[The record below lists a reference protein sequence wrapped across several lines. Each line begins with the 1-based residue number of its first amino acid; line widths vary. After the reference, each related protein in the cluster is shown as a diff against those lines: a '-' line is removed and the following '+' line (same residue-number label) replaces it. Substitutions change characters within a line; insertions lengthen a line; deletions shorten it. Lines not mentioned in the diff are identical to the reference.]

1 MHGSN
6 QSGILMKNRL
16 NTTRPGI
23 RLLLTAAFLGLFNL
37 CVPRDNPYDPKNPDF
52 VMPNFCCAVHVR
64 AESSMDNVGSGVI
77 LFEYKGEHDSITTDS
92 SGDANI
98 CIAAN
103 IPASR
108 ISVKI
113 HSINSFSHRLAVP
126 CDIVLSRD
134 GRDTTILLRDRSA
147 HAVAWDTLLTKAD
160 SSGATLVWNSSSAD
174 EFLFYRLVRSDPM
187 TKITDTIKTSINRD
201 DTLFFDSD
209 VEENRLY
216 VYLIDV
222 GSIGGIVKK
231 GNELSLMIDNR
242 SPEPSDIIS
251 VTGDIFVYL
260 RISWTINNDADFN
273 RYILYRSADSITYAE
288 VFSTSIRHDTTWLD
302 TTVSEAATRY
312 YYYIETIDAGGLSS
326 MGNVG
331 SGVNRTTLDSELAF
345 VPGGP
350 FIMGR
355 NSGPDIPLNQQP
367 AHTVTLSPYLI
378 DRYEVTVERYVE
390 FLNNGNQE
398 HYHDSMASA
407 GIIRNG
413 SAFTFTP
420 SKKSHPITWL
430 SWSDADAFC
439 RSAGGKLPTEA
450 QWEKAARGTEGR
462 LYPWGNSFYIG
473 QTPPDFFLANYVAG
487 FVAMDDSGYSYDG
500 ARYTAPVGN
509 YPTATSIWGVYDMAG
524 NVSEWCNEWYANS
537 FPSESFD
544 PEGPLLG
551 LWRSYRGGG
560 YKNYPEELV
569 STSRYRL
576 DPSQRSDDLGCRC
589 VYENQ

>member
-1 MHGSN
+1 MNGRFKTTR
-6 QSGILMKNRL
+6 SGIRQW
-16 NTTRPGI
+16 
-23 RLLLTAAFLGLFNL
+23 LTAALLGLFNL
-37 CVPRDNPYDPKNPDF
+37 CVPRDNPYDPGNPEF
-52 VMPNFCCAVHVR
+52 IMSNFCCNVHVR

-77 LFEYKGEHDSITTDS
+77 LFEYKGEYDSITADS
-92 SGDANI
+92 SGDAQV

-103 IPASR
+103 IPAPR

-113 HSINSFSHRLAVP
+113 HSINSYTHRLAAP

-134 GRDTTILLRDRSA
+134 GRDTTILLRDLSA
-147 HAVAWDTLLTKAD
+147 QAVAWDTLLTKAD
-160 SSGATLVWNSSSAD
+160 SSGATLVWHGSSA
-174 EFLFYRLVRSDPM
+174 EKFLFYRLVRSDPM
-187 TKITDTIKTSINRD
+187 TQTTDTIKISTNRD
-201 DTLFFDSD
+201 DTLFFDSV

-216 VYLIDV
+216 VYRIDV
-222 GSIGGIVKK
+222 GSMEGIVKK
-231 GNELSLMIDNR
+231 GAELSLMIANR
-242 SPEPSDIIS
+242 SPGPSDIIS
-251 VTGDIFVYL
+251 VSGDVFVYL
-260 RISWTINNDADFN
+260 RISWTTNNNTDFG
-273 RYILYRSADSITYAE
+273 RYIVYRSADSVSYAE
-288 VFSTSIRHDTTWLD
+288 VFSTSIRNDTTWLD
-302 TTVSEAATRY
+302 TTVSEAARRY
-312 YYYIETIDAGGLSS
+312 YYYIETIDAAGLSS
-326 MGNVG
+326 KGEAG
-331 SGVNRTTLDSELAF
+331 SGVNRTTLDSGLAF

-390 FLNNGNQE
+390 FLNNGNPE
-398 HYHDSMASA
+398 HYHDSMTSA

-413 SAFTFTP
+413 SAFTFSP

-439 RSAGGKLPTEA
+439 RFAGGKLPTEA
-450 QWEKAARGTEGR
+450 QWEKASRGTEGR

-487 FVAMDDSGYSYDG
+487 FVSKDDFGYSYDG
-500 ARYTAPVGN
+500 ARYTAPTGN

-524 NVSEWCNEWYANS
+524 NVSEWCNDWYANS
-537 FPSESFD
+537 FPQESFD
-544 PEGPLLG
+544 PQGPLLG
-551 LWRSYRGGG
+551 LWRSYRGGS
-560 YKNYPEELV
+560 YKNYPEELI